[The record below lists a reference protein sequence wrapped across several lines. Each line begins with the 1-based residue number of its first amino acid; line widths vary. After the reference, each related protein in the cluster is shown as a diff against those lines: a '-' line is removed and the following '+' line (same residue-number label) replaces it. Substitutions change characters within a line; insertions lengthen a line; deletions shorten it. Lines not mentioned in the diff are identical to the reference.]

1 MKTLAAVLVK
11 KKKIKILNLDLPDL
25 KKGQIL
31 VKMKFSSICHTQI
44 QEIDGSRGKDKF
56 LPHCLGHE
64 ATGLV
69 IKIGKGVKKVKP
81 RDKVCLSWVPSSG
94 INAGGT
100 TYYYN
105 KNTGETS
112 WEKPDADVSQAFVPA
127 TKLFNLF
134 LKQDFFLILPSQMM
148 KIT

>member
-11 KKKIKILNLDLPDL
+11 KKKIKILNLNLPE

-81 RDKVCLSWVPSSG
+81 SDKVCLSWVPSTG

-100 TYYYN
+100 TYSYN
-105 KNTGETS
+105 KKVNKGPVNTF
-112 WEKPDADVSQAFVPA
+112 SQNIQLLV
-127 TKLFNLF
+127 
-134 LKQDFFLILPSQMM
+134 
-148 KIT
+148 KIKSIN